1 MVQVGAQRE
10 LSTVGGQVLGE
21 AVGGAGGVGAH
32 QDVPL
37 AVGAARADLG
47 GQLGQRVVEHRD
59 VVGGGVGAGITRA
72 QQPDQ
77 RVPGAR
83 RAVVDVGQQRM
94 KPEGLSSRSALRTPC
109 PNAR

>member
-47 GQLGQRVVEHRD
+47 GQWASASSNTAMWSAAVLEPALPARSSPTSASPV
-59 VVGGGVGAGITRA
+59 
-72 QQPDQ
+72 PDA
-77 RVPGAR
+77 PWSTL
-83 RAVVDVGQQRM
+83 D
-94 KPEGLSSRSALRTPC
+94 SSG
-109 PNAR
+109 